1 LARCRPAQHLRLGKD
16 LLQRALAQR
25 LHDALGGFLPDAG
38 EAARRQIAHQP
49 EPVRGRQLL
58 EGLELELQSVGA
70 VLRPAAGQP
79 DAGALLGR
87 IDLAD
92 RRDAGRLEQGAGLGN
107 LVTCFRIKL

>member
-1 LARCRPAQHLRLGKD
+1 MRSAVFSPM
-16 LLQRALAQR
+16 
-25 LHDALGGFLPDAG
+25 
-38 EAARRQIAHQP
+38 AHQP